1 MPETLTLAKGGRLRQ
16 AFFEFMKACL
26 NFGDILGV
34 GRPQLEEMQRIGDAY
49 ASPDV
54 PGACEAFT
62 RQVRIVEGVLV
73 QSYGIAAAMS
83 SKADELSEVAEI
95 WTAMSLFC
103 RSALASLTNLKHKY
117 PYCGT
122 PALYDMVLDY
132 KLACDKRYRGAMEEL
147 ECQKTEFAKG
157 LLPEMK

>member
-1 MPETLTLAKGGRLRQ
+1 
-16 AFFEFMKACL
+16 MKACL

-73 QSYGIAAAMS
+73 QSYGIAAAMAR
-83 SKADELSEVAEI
+83 KAVDLNEVAEI

-103 RSALASLTNLKHKY
+103 RSALASLTTLKHKY

-122 PALYDMVLDY
+122 PALYDMALDY

-147 ECQKTEFAKG
+147 ECQKMEFPKG